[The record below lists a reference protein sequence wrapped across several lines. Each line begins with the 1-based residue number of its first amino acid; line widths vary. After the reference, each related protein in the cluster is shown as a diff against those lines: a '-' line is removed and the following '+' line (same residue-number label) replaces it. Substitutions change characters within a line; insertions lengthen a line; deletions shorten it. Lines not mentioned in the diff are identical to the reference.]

1 MNSYLKFLS
10 RHRLFTFINLVGL
23 CLSMAFL
30 LLLGDLI
37 YRQTSVENY
46 QTRADRTF
54 VVGNEMCMMS
64 NFRVGERLKD
74 RFPEVED
81 WCSIAGYG
89 MTFNIGG
96 QKADTKVL
104 VTGANFFTFFDYRLL
119 TGDRQKVLS
128 APNQIV
134 VSRSFAQRH
143 WPDESP
149 IGKEMV
155 LGDDEMLMGDSDNG
169 KGHVTYTVSG
179 IMDDFDRSIIP
190 SGYEC
195 VINVEN
201 LRLFHYSAWSEEMNN
216 ASCCVLFLME
226 REGCDLRSKNRDM
239 RDYLKTFFWIY
250 KMEAAKELTLTPLS
264 TLYYDAMECSLGQE
278 DINHGSREMAHL
290 YIVVALLVLVFAI
303 FNYVN
308 LSVSLTTERSK
319 EMATRR
325 LLGLSRMQVFVKLIG
340 ESVLFTAIAFFI
352 AYLIALALQDK
363 AMEMA
368 NCPLDLL
375 KDTGLVTIIAFLIGF
390 ILIGL
395 LAGFIPAMVLS
406 GYQPIDIVRGT
417 FRRRVR
423 QRWSHVLMVLQAVF
437 AIVMLTI
444 TLLLGSSIRERMN
457 RPLGYDIENILETW
471 DIINLNESQRA
482 AFRSNLLALPEVEA
496 VGFGYGTPLEGLENQ
511 TVSADDGTVVSL
523 RLLMGDS
530 CFYNIL
536 NIHPERTYTENGLG
550 VNHQLLRQFGKRDDE
565 RKIVTADGKVNFEIG
580 HVYPDIVYQNVM
592 REEEHPTP
600 FIFIRAKEFRDNA
613 DDYVS
618 NRYGKPRM
626 GLVKYHGERHRVGA
640 SAGMRKKVED
650 AIKRQISAVTG
661 HEAGDVHLL
670 TQRHQ
675 DWYESYERF
684 LSVLTVFTAVALLIA
699 VLGLMAM
706 NSYFVSQRRREI
718 ALRRVF
724 GARISS
730 ITLRLLLTV
739 VIQSLVAMV
748 IAIPL
753 SYWFAPMVS
762 SISGLTIKMELMPLL
777 LSIVIVLAVNLLT
790 AAFQSWHA
798 ATENPVNSI
807 KNE

>member
-10 RHRLFTFINLVGL
+10 RHRLFTVINIVGF

-37 YRQTSVENY
+37 YRQTTVENY

-54 VVGNEMCMMS
+54 IVGNEMCMMS

-81 WCSIAGYG
+81 WCSMAGYG
-89 MTFNIGG
+89 MTFNIQG
-96 QKADTKVL
+96 QEADTKVL
-104 VTGANFFTFFDYRLL
+104 VTGQNFFTFFDYRLL

-134 VSRSFAQRH
+134 VSQSFAQRY

-155 LGDDEMLMGDSDNG
+155 LGDANDEEARI
-169 KGHVTYTVSG
+169 TYTVSG
-179 IMDDFDRSIIP
+179 IMDDFNRSIVP
-190 SGYEC
+190 DGYEC
-195 VINVEN
+195 VVNVEN
-201 LRLFHYSAWSEEMNN
+201 LRHLHYSAWSEQMNN
-216 ASCCVLFLME
+216 AASCVLFLME
-226 REGCDLRSKNRDM
+226 REGSNLRSKISDL

-250 KMEAAKELTLTPLS
+250 RMEAAKELTLTPLS
-264 TLYYDAMECSLGQE
+264 TLYYDAKECSLGQD

-290 YIVVALLVLVFAI
+290 YVVVALLVLVFAI

-325 LLGLSRMQVFVKLIG
+325 LLGSSRLQVFAKLVT
-340 ESVLFTAIAFFI
+340 ESIFFTAVAFII

-363 AMEMA
+363 AIEMA
-368 NCPLDLL
+368 NCQMNLL
-375 KDTGLVTIIAFLIGF
+375 KDTGVVAIVAILLSVILVGSM
-390 ILIGL
+390 
-395 LAGFIPAMVLS
+395 AGFVPAMILS

-423 QRWSHVLMVLQAVF
+423 QRWSHVLMVSQAVF
-437 AIVMLTI
+437 AIIMLTI
-444 TLLLGSSIRERMN
+444 TLLLGSSIRELMN

-471 DIINLNESQRA
+471 DIASLNESQRLT
-482 AFRSNLLALPEVEA
+482 FRTKMLALPEVEA
-496 VGFGYGTPLEGLENQ
+496 VGFGFGTPINGLENQ
-511 TVSADDGTVVSL
+511 TVSADDGTVVSQ

-536 NIHPERTYTENGLG
+536 NIHPDRTYNDNGLG
-550 VNHQLLRQFGKRDDE
+550 VNYQLLRQFGKHDDE
-565 RKIVTADGKVNFEIG
+565 RKIVTTDGKVNIEIG
-580 HVYPDIVYQNVM
+580 RVYPDIVYQNVM

-600 FIFIRAKEFRDNA
+600 FLFICANEFRDNT

-618 NRYGKPRM
+618 RTYGRPRQA
-626 GLVKYHGERHRVGA
+626 LVKYHGD
-640 SAGMRKKVED
+640 RKKVED
-650 AIKRQISAVTG
+650 AIKQQISSVTG
-661 HEAGDVHLL
+661 HEAEDVHSLS
-670 TQRHQ
+670 QRHQ
-675 DWYESYERF
+675 EWYEEYERF
-684 LSVLTVFTAVALLIA
+684 LSVLMVFTGVALLIA

-706 NSYFVSQRRREI
+706 NSYFVGQRRREI
-718 ALRRVF
+718 AVRRVF
-724 GARISS
+724 GAEISS
-730 ITLRLLLTV
+730 ITLRLLRMV
-739 VIQSLVAMV
+739 VVQSLVAVV

-753 SYWFAPMVS
+753 AYWLAPKVG
-762 SISGLTIKMELMPLL
+762 SISGLSIRMQLLPLL
-777 LSIVIVLAVNLLT
+777 LSLLIVLAVNVLT
-790 AAFQSWHA
+790 AAFQGWRA
-798 ATENPVNSI
+798 AIENPVNSI

>member
-1 MNSYLKFLS
+1 MNSFLKFLS
-10 RHRLFTFINLVGL
+10 RHRLFTFINIVGL

-37 YRQTSVENY
+37 YRQTTVENY

-54 VVGNEMCMMS
+54 VLGNEMCMMS

-81 WCSIAGYG
+81 WCSIAGYN

-104 VTGANFFTFFDYRLL
+104 VTGSNFFTFFDYRLL
-119 TGDRQKVLS
+119 TGDRSKVLS

-134 VSRSFAQRH
+134 VSKSFAQRY

-155 LGDDEMLMGDSDNG
+155 LGDDEMFLGETNNEN
-169 KGHVTYTVSG
+169 GHVTYTISG

-190 SGYEC
+190 DGYEC
-195 VINVEN
+195 IFNVEN
-201 LRLFHYSAWSEEMNN
+201 LRHFHYSAYNEQMNN
-216 ASCCVLFLME
+216 ASCCILFLMG
-226 REGCDLRSKNRDM
+226 REGCDLRSKISAM

-250 KMEAAKELTLTPLS
+250 QMEAVKELTLTPLS
-264 TLYYDAMECSLGQE
+264 TLYYDAMECSLGPE

-290 YIVVALLVLVFAI
+290 YVVVALLVLVFAI

-325 LLGLSRMQVFVKLIG
+325 LLGSSRLQVFAKLIG
-340 ESVLFTAIAFFI
+340 ESIGFTAVAFLL
-352 AYLIALALQDK
+352 AYLLALALQDK
-363 AMEMA
+363 ATEMA
-368 NCPLDLL
+368 DCRLDLL
-375 KDTGLVTIIAFLIGF
+375 KDTGITAVIGF
-390 ILIGL
+390 IAIIALTGL
-395 LAGFIPAMVLS
+395 LAGFVPASVLS

-457 RPLGYDIENILETW
+457 RPLGYDIENILKTW
-471 DIINLNESQRA
+471 DVVNLNESQRQT
-482 AFRSNLLALPEVEA
+482 FRSKLLALPEVEA
-496 VGFGYGTPLEGLENQ
+496 VGFGYGTPLEGLENM
-511 TVSADDGTVVSL
+511 TVSADDGTVVSQ

-536 NIHPERTYTENGLG
+536 NIHPEKTYTNNGVG
-550 VNHQLLRQFGKRDDE
+550 VNHQLLRQFGKHDDE
-565 RKIVTADGKVNFEIG
+565 RKIVTADGKVNLEVG
-580 HVYPDIVYQNVM
+580 AVYPDMVYQNVM
-592 REEEHPTP
+592 REDEHPTP
-600 FIFIRAKEFRDNA
+600 FLIFSVDEFHDDT
-613 DDYVS
+613 DDYV
-618 NRYGKPRM
+618 NRRYGKPRQ
-626 GLVKYHGERHRVGA
+626 GLVKYHGER
-640 SAGMRKKVED
+640 KKVED
-650 AIKRQISAVTG
+650 AIKQYISSVTG
-661 HEAGDVHLL
+661 HEAEEVQSLS
-670 TQRHQ
+670 QRHQ
-675 DWYESYERF
+675 EWYEDYERF
-684 LSVLTVFTAVALLIA
+684 LSVLMVFTIVALLIA

-706 NSYFVSQRRREI
+706 NSYFVGQRRREI
-718 ALRRVF
+718 AIRRVF
-724 GARISS
+724 GAEISS

-739 VIQSLVAMV
+739 VIQSIVAMV
-748 IAIPL
+748 VAIPL
-753 SYWFAPMVS
+753 SCWLAPMVS
-762 SISGLTIKMELMPLL
+762 SISGLAIRMELMPLVF
-777 LSIVIVLAVNLLT
+777 SIVIVLAVNLLT

>member
-10 RHRLFTFINLVGL
+10 RHRLFTVINIVGL

-37 YRQTSVENY
+37 YRQTTVENY

-74 RFPEVED
+74 RFPEVDD
-81 WCSIAGYG
+81 WCSMAGYG
-89 MTFNIGG
+89 MTFNIQG
-96 QKADTKVL
+96 QEADTKVL
-104 VTGANFFTFFDYRLL
+104 VTGQNFFTFFDYRLL

-134 VSRSFAQRH
+134 VSQSFAQRY

-155 LGDDEMLMGDSDNG
+155 LGDANDE
-169 KGHVTYTVSG
+169 KARITYTVSG
-179 IMDDFDRSIIP
+179 IMDDFDRSIVP
-190 SGYEC
+190 DGYEC
-195 VINVEN
+195 IVNVEN
-201 LRLFHYSAWSEEMNN
+201 LRHLHYSAWSEQMNN
-216 ASCCVLFLME
+216 AASCVLFLME
-226 REGCDLRSKNRDM
+226 REGSNLRSKISDL

-250 KMEAAKELTLTPLS
+250 RMEAAKELTLTPLS
-264 TLYYDAMECSLGQE
+264 TLYYDAKECSLGQE

-290 YIVVALLVLVFAI
+290 YVVVALLVLVFAI

-325 LLGLSRMQVFVKLIG
+325 LLGSSRLQVFAKLVT
-340 ESVLFTAIAFFI
+340 ESIFFTAVAFII

-363 AMEMA
+363 AIEMA
-368 NCPLDLL
+368 NCQMNLL
-375 KDTGLVTIIAFLIGF
+375 KDTGVVAIVAILLSVILVGSM
-390 ILIGL
+390 
-395 LAGFIPAMVLS
+395 AGFVPAMILS

-423 QRWSHVLMVLQAVF
+423 QRWSHVLMVSQAVF
-437 AIVMLTI
+437 AIIMLTI
-444 TLLLGSSIRERMN
+444 TLLLGSSIRELMN

-471 DIINLNESQRA
+471 GISSLNESQRQT
-482 AFRSNLLALPEVEA
+482 FRTKMLALPEVEA
-496 VGFGYGTPLEGLENQ
+496 VGFGFGTPINGLENQ
-511 TVSADDGTVVSL
+511 TVSADDGTVVSQQ
-523 RLLMGDS
+523 LLMGDS

-536 NIHPERTYTENGLG
+536 NIHPDRTYNENGLG
-550 VNHQLLRQFGKRDDE
+550 VNYQLLRQFGKHDDE
-565 RKIVTADGKVNFEIG
+565 RKIVTADGKVNIEIG
-580 HVYPDIVYQNVM
+580 RVYPDIVYQNVM

-600 FIFIRAKEFRDNA
+600 FLFICANEFRDNT

-618 NRYGKPRM
+618 RTYGRPRQA
-626 GLVKYHGERHRVGA
+626 LVKYHGY
-640 SAGMRKKVED
+640 RKKVED
-650 AIKRQISAVTG
+650 AIKQQISSVTG
-661 HEAGDVHLL
+661 HEAEDVHSLS
-670 TQRHQ
+670 QRHQ
-675 DWYESYERF
+675 EWYEEYERF
-684 LSVLTVFTAVALLIA
+684 LSVLMVFTGVALLIA

-706 NSYFVSQRRREI
+706 NSYFVGQRRREI
-718 ALRRVF
+718 AVRRVF
-724 GARISS
+724 GAEISS
-730 ITLRLLLTV
+730 ITLRLLRTV
-739 VIQSLVAMV
+739 VVQSLVAAV

-753 SYWFAPMVS
+753 AYWLAPKVG
-762 SISGLTIKMELMPLL
+762 SISGLSIRMQLLPLL
-777 LSIVIVLAVNLLT
+777 LSLLIVLAVNVLT
-790 AAFQSWHA
+790 AAFQGWRA

>member
-10 RHRLFTFINLVGL
+10 RHRLFTIINIVGL

-37 YRQTSVENY
+37 YRQTTVENY

-81 WCSIAGYG
+81 WCSMAGYG
-89 MTFNIGG
+89 MTFNIQG
-96 QKADTKVL
+96 QEANTKVL
-104 VTGANFFTFFDYRLL
+104 VTGQNFFTFFDYRLL

-134 VSRSFAQRH
+134 VSQSFAQRY

-155 LGDDEMLMGDSDNG
+155 LGDANDE
-169 KGHVTYTVSG
+169 KARITYTVSG
-179 IMDDFDRSIIP
+179 IMDDFDRSIVP
-190 SGYEC
+190 DGYEC
-195 VINVEN
+195 VVNVEN
-201 LRLFHYSAWSEEMNN
+201 LRHLHYSAWSEQMNN
-216 ASCCVLFLME
+216 AASCVLFLME
-226 REGCDLRSKNRDM
+226 REGSNLRSKISDL

-250 KMEAAKELTLTPLS
+250 RMEAAKELTLTPLS
-264 TLYYDAMECSLGQE
+264 TLYYDAKECSLGQE
-278 DINHGSREMAHL
+278 DINHGSREMAHI
-290 YIVVALLVLVFAI
+290 YVVVALLVLVFAI

-325 LLGLSRMQVFVKLIG
+325 LLGSSRLQVFAKLVT
-340 ESVLFTAIAFFI
+340 ESIFFTAVAFII

-363 AMEMA
+363 AIEMA
-368 NCPLDLL
+368 NCQMNLL
-375 KDTGLVTIIAFLIGF
+375 KDTGVVAIVAILLSVILVGSM
-390 ILIGL
+390 
-395 LAGFIPAMVLS
+395 AGFVPAMILS

-423 QRWSHVLMVLQAVF
+423 QRWSHVLMVSQAVF
-437 AIVMLTI
+437 AIIMLTI
-444 TLLLGSSIRERMN
+444 TLLLGSSIRELMN

-471 DIINLNESQRA
+471 GISSLNESQRQT
-482 AFRSNLLALPEVEA
+482 FRTKMLALPEVEA
-496 VGFGYGTPLEGLENQ
+496 VGFGFGTPINGLENQ
-511 TVSADDGTVVSL
+511 TVSADDGTVVSQ

-536 NIHPERTYTENGLG
+536 NIHPDRTYNDNGFG
-550 VNHQLLRQFGKRDDE
+550 VNYQLLRQFGKHDDE

-580 HVYPDIVYQNVM
+580 RVYPDIVYQNVM

-600 FIFIRAKEFRDNA
+600 FLFICADEFRDNT

-618 NRYGKPRM
+618 RTYGRPRQA
-626 GLVKYHGERHRVGA
+626 LVKYHGD
-640 SAGMRKKVED
+640 RKKVED
-650 AIKRQISAVTG
+650 AIKQQISSVTG
-661 HEAGDVHLL
+661 HEAEDVHSLS
-670 TQRHQ
+670 QRHQ
-675 DWYESYERF
+675 QWYEEYERF
-684 LSVLTVFTAVALLIA
+684 LSVLMVFTGVALLIA

-706 NSYFVSQRRREI
+706 NSYFVGQRRREI
-718 ALRRVF
+718 AVRRVF
-724 GARISS
+724 GAEISS
-730 ITLRLLLTV
+730 ITLRLLRTV
-739 VIQSLVAMV
+739 VVQSLVAAV

-753 SYWFAPMVS
+753 AYWLAPKVG
-762 SISGLTIKMELMPLL
+762 SISGLSIRMRLLPLL
-777 LSIVIVLAVNLLT
+777 LSLLIVLAVNVLT
-790 AAFQSWHA
+790 AAFQGWRA

>member
-10 RHRLFTFINLVGL
+10 RHRLFTFINIVGL

-37 YRQTSVENY
+37 YRQTTVENY

-54 VVGNEMCMMS
+54 VLGNEMCMMS

-74 RFPEVED
+74 RFPEVGD
-81 WCSIAGYG
+81 WCSIAGYN

-104 VTGANFFTFFDYRLL
+104 VAGSNFFTFFDYRLL
-119 TGDRQKVLS
+119 TGDRSKVLS

-134 VSRSFAQRH
+134 VSKSFAQRY

-155 LGDDEMLMGDSDNG
+155 LGDDGTFLGETNNENG
-169 KGHVTYTVSG
+169 RITYTVSG

-190 SGYEC
+190 DGYEC
-195 VINVEN
+195 IFNVEN
-201 LRLFHYSAWSEEMNN
+201 LRHFHYSAYDEQMNN
-216 ASCCVLFLME
+216 ASCCILFLME
-226 REGCDLRSKNRDM
+226 RDGCDLRSKISAM

-250 KMEAAKELTLTPLS
+250 QMEAAKELTLTPLS
-264 TLYYDAMECSLGQE
+264 TLYYDAMECSLGPE

-290 YIVVALLVLVFAI
+290 YVVVALLVLVFAI

-325 LLGLSRMQVFVKLIG
+325 LLGSSRLQVFAKLIG
-340 ESVLFTAIAFFI
+340 ESIGFTAVAFLL
-352 AYLIALALQDK
+352 AYLLALALQDK
-363 AMEMA
+363 ATEMA
-368 NCPLDLL
+368 DCHLDLL
-375 KDTGLVTIIAFLIGF
+375 KDTGLTAGIGF
-390 ILIGL
+390 IAFIAMAGL
-395 LAGFIPAMVLS
+395 LAGFVPASVLS

-423 QRWSHVLMVLQAVF
+423 QRWSHVLMVMQAVF

-444 TLLLGSSIRERMN
+444 TLLLGSSIHERMN
-457 RPLGYDIENILETW
+457 RPLGYDTENILETW
-471 DIINLNESQRA
+471 DIVSLNESQRQT
-482 AFRSNLLALPEVEA
+482 FRSKLLALPEVEA
-496 VGFGYGTPLEGLENQ
+496 VGFGYGTPLEGLENM
-511 TVSADDGTVVSL
+511 TVSADDGTVVSQ

-536 NIHPERTYTENGLG
+536 NIHPDRTYTDNGVG
-550 VNHQLLRQFGKRDDE
+550 VNHQLLRQFGKHDDE
-565 RKIVTADGKVNFEIG
+565 RKIVTADGKVNLEVG
-580 HVYPDIVYQNVM
+580 AVYPDMVYQNVM

-600 FIFIRAKEFRDNA
+600 FLIFNVDEFHDNT
-613 DDYVS
+613 DDYV
-618 NRYGKPRM
+618 NRRYGKPRL
-626 GLVKYHGERHRVGA
+626 GLVKYHGER
-640 SAGMRKKVED
+640 KKVEE
-650 AIKRQISAVTG
+650 AIKQHISSVTG
-661 HEAGDVHLL
+661 HDAEDVHSLSQL
-670 TQRHQ
+670 HQ
-675 DWYESYERF
+675 EWYEAYERF
-684 LSVLTVFTAVALLIA
+684 LSVLMVFTIVALLIA

-706 NSYFVSQRRREI
+706 NSYFVGQRRREI
-718 ALRRVF
+718 AIRRVF
-724 GARISS
+724 GAEISS

-753 SYWFAPMVS
+753 SCWLAPMVS
-762 SISGLTIKMELMPLL
+762 SISGLTIRMELMPLL
-777 LSIVIVLAVNLLT
+777 FSIVIVLAVNLLT

-798 ATENPVNSI
+798 ANENPVNCI